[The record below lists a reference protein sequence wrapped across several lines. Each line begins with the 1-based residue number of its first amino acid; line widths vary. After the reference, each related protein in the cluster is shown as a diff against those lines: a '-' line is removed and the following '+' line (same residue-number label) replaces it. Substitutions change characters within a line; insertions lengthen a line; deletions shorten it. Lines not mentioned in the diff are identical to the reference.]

1 MSKLTSIDHILALID
16 RIKKN
21 TEITNSAQFSLFA
34 REIINGLENRSDHNT
49 EDIITEHIVT
59 WSWQLV
65 QERSVPV
72 SVEFHDTEAGNE
84 QSSFLLLNMID
95 HPFVVDTVRITI
107 NAASIPIQ
115 KFYNIAQLDLSRDE
129 NGCLIPYSA
138 ADADQQKEL
147 VSIFKLSL
155 LSDDEKSALTKQLEV
170 VLSDVA
176 DAVHD
181 WRQMQALM
189 MEVVDTWKHA
199 SKSPAKAKK
208 YAQVMAFM
216 DWMHAYYTYLGARCY
231 SLTGTGDARKFR
243 RDRSNALGVMKSKRL
258 EDSEDFIYQEKQL
271 HDIQKNVENNL
282 FYMTKST
289 VKCGI
294 HRDIYADLFVLRML
308 DKSGGIIGEVRF
320 LGLLSS
326 EAYDAD
332 PDKIPWI
339 GDKIKDV
346 VTQSKLKSRYSNK
359 SLTHILKNIPTDEL
373 FQCTVLELK
382 KNALAQLAVKGL
394 RETRAIIRRDILGAF
409 YTVTLLMPRDYYN
422 SYVATKIRKIVT
434 EVFAGEVVDWV
445 SNFTD
450 VDQVSMYLSI
460 QLNPNSNINARTA
473 KKIEEKITEIAT
485 PWWDSVMTAYRA
497 DPKGI
502 DFNTLMSYREFFGS
516 KYRAKYRGTQVLQD
530 ISSLEVI
537 KSVNDPEMFIQFCDA
552 PSAYRQAQASWSLKI
567 YQVNMEVILSDI
579 LPILENIGLSVIREN
594 SVQLSDIND
603 PGRFY
608 SIIDLHVSP
617 IMPDVQP
624 TSQRRE
630 EMIKCIKAV
639 LRKTAQ
645 SDVLNQLLI
654 TTDIAFEQI
663 NVLRALIYYAKQT
676 QFSLSTEFML
686 QTVIRYPELSE
697 SIMSVFVARFSG
709 TESGAN
715 QHALVKKFEADLDVV
730 ASINEDKVYRRL
742 LATVLATVRTNFFC
756 PDQHALVLKLQP
768 NQIANMPLP
777 VPHYEAFVFSHR
789 VVGTHLRMS
798 LISRGGIRWSNRLED
813 YRTEV
818 LGLMHAQQLKN
829 AVIVPDGAKGVFV
842 PKLLNSL
849 MSRDEYSAEGLACY
863 KIFIGSILQISDNY
877 HNSDV
882 VQPDSVVIYDDKD
895 PYFVVAADKGTAT
908 FSDTANALAQAK
920 GFWLSD
926 AFASG
931 GEHGYDHK
939 KLGIT
944 AKGAWQSVRWHFA
957 ALGINPDHDH
967 FTVVGIGD
975 MSGDVFGN
983 GMLLSQHI
991 SLLAAFDHRHIFID
1005 PKPDRKKAFQERKRL
1020 FQLNQSSWADY
1031 KPTLISSGGGVFSRN
1046 DKYVQLTDEIRELL
1060 GIEEKMLTPND
1071 VIRHMLSAEVDLI
1084 WNGGIGTYIRASS
1097 ETDADVQDIAN
1108 DGARIDAT
1116 EVRARVIAEG
1126 GNLGV
1131 TQRARVE
1138 YALNGGMTNTDF
1150 IDNVGGVSCSD
1161 IEVNIKI
1168 GLNQLVREGDISA
1181 TDRNTLLTTLESA
1194 VETMILQSITKQNF
1208 SLSAAEQQAESS
1220 LEISSRYIRY
1230 LEKAGISNR
1239 AVDKLPTERTLV
1251 TRQTGGK
1258 SLVRPELAI
1267 LYAHT
1272 KTLLVRELLKSTL
1285 VDDPYCLLYLYHA
1298 FPGEMA
1304 TKYNSSLMQH
1314 ALRRE
1319 IIATEISDVC
1329 VNDMGLTFIQQMYDE
1344 TRCSPVRAVKAY
1356 FIALEIFQLRPA
1368 LNFIVEQV
1376 YQSDALIA
1384 LSLFGKVREL
1394 LCNAAWWLVQN
1405 IDLDS
1410 GESIKSIADI
1420 FTVPVEIMSQAVA
1433 QYANEDEQE
1442 EITENHRILIQCGAD
1457 EKVATSIAHAQ
1468 HSSCLLNIVWALKH
1482 TTGKIER
1489 FMKVYY
1495 WIGAQWEINWLRK
1508 QVNDYQIDSIWTQ
1521 IGRRAT
1527 MADIDRYQRIL
1538 VNSISSQ
1545 IRAYHTD
1552 EIDRGV
1558 AEVIER
1564 QQAVYDDWMQT
1575 IAHMQSLN
1583 RVSFSVFSVAILRLK
1598 TLCEAMSAGIE
1609 V

>member
-1 MSKLTSIDHILALID
+1 MSKPTSIDHILALID
-16 RIKKN
+16 RIKK
-21 TEITNSAQFSLFA
+21 TTKIANSAQFSLFA
-34 REIINGLENRSDHNT
+34 REIVNGLESRADQNT
-49 EDIITEHIVT
+49 ENAIIEHLVT

-65 QERSVPV
+65 QVRSESV
-72 SVEFHDTEAGNE
+72 SVEFHDAETGNE
-84 QSSFLLLNMID
+84 QSTFLLLNMVD
-95 HPFVVDTVRITI
+95 HPFVVDTIRITI

-129 NGCLIPYSA
+129 SGCLIPFSA
-138 ADADQQKEL
+138 DDADRKKEL
-147 VSIFKLSL
+147 VSIFKLSQISHEEKQQ
-155 LSDDEKSALTKQLEV
+155 LSTALHA

-176 DAVHD
+176 DAVQD
-181 WRQMQALM
+181 WQQMQALM
-189 MEVVDTWKHA
+189 MEVVETWKHA
-199 SKSPAKAKK
+199 SKSPSKAKK
-208 YAQVMAFM
+208 YDQVVAFM

-231 SLTGTGDARKFR
+231 SLTGVGGARKFR

-258 EDSEDFIYQEKQL
+258 QSSEDFIYQEKQL
-271 HDIQKNVENNL
+271 HDIQKHVENNL

-289 VKCGI
+289 MKCGI

-308 DKSGGIIGEVRF
+308 DKSGEIIGEVRF

-332 PDKIPWI
+332 PSKIPWI
-339 GDKIKDV
+339 GEKIKDV
-346 VTQSKLKSRYSNK
+346 VTQAKLKSRYSNK

-373 FQCTVLELK
+373 FQCTVTELK

-409 YTVTLLMPRDYYN
+409 YTLTLLMPRDYYN

-434 EVFAGEVVDWV
+434 DVFAGEVVDWV

-460 QLNPNSNINARTA
+460 QLNPDSKINTSTAR
-473 KKIEEKITEIAT
+473 KIEDKITEIAT

-497 DPKGI
+497 DPKGL
-502 DFNTLMSYREFFGS
+502 DFNILMTYREFFGS
-516 KYRAKYRGTQVLQD
+516 KYRAKYRGAQVLDD
-530 ISSLEVI
+530 IASLEII
-537 KSVNDPEMFIQFCDA
+537 KPVSDPEMLIKFCDA
-552 PSAYRQAQASWSLKI
+552 PSVYRQAQASWSLKI

-594 SVQLSDIND
+594 SAQLSDVND
-603 PGRFY
+603 PSRFY

-617 IMPDVQP
+617 VMPDVQP
-624 TSQRRE
+624 STQRRQ
-630 EMIKCIKAV
+630 EMTKCIKEV
-639 LRKTAQ
+639 LKKTAQ

-654 TTDIAFEQI
+654 TTDIGFNQI

-686 QTVIRYPELSE
+686 QTVIRYPALSACLLT
-697 SIMSVFVARFSG
+697 IFTARFSS
-709 TESGAN
+709 TENPTN
-715 QHALVKKFEADLDVV
+715 QHALVKKFETDLEEV

-742 LATVLATVRTNFFC
+742 LSTILATVRTNFFC
-756 PDQHALVLKLQP
+756 PDQQALVLKLQP

-777 VPHYEAFVFSHR
+777 VPRYEAFVFSHR

-798 LISRGGIRWSNRLED
+798 HISRGGIRWSNRLED

-842 PKLLNSL
+842 PKLLDTS
-849 MSRDEYSAEGLACY
+849 MSREAYNAEGLACY
-863 KIFIGSILQISDNY
+863 KIFIGSILEISDNY
-877 HNSDV
+877 HHGDV
-882 VQPDSVVIYDDKD
+882 IQPDNMMIYDEQD

-908 FSDTANALAQAK
+908 YSDTANALAQAR

-957 ALGINPDHDH
+957 TLGINPDHDH

-991 SLLAAFDHRHIFID
+991 SLLAAFDHRHIFVD
-1005 PKPDRKKAFQERKRL
+1005 PKPERKKAFQERKRL

-1031 KPTLISSGGGVFSRN
+1031 KPGLISTGGGVFNRN
-1046 DKYVQLTDEIRELL
+1046 DKYVQLTDEMRELL
-1060 GIEEKMLTPND
+1060 GVDEKMLTPNEL
-1071 VIRHMLSAEVDLI
+1071 IRYILSAEVDLL
-1084 WNGGIGTYIRASS
+1084 WNGGIGTYIRAST

-1108 DGARIDAT
+1108 DGARVDAT

-1138 YALNGGMTNTDF
+1138 YALNGGMVNTDF

-1168 GLNQLVREGDISA
+1168 GLNQLVREGDIVA
-1181 TDRNTLLTTLESA
+1181 ADRNALLTALQTA
-1194 VETMILQSITKQNF
+1194 VETMILQSVTKQNF

-1230 LEKAGISNR
+1230 LEKENISNPV
-1239 AVDKLPTERTLV
+1239 VDKLPTERTLV
-1251 TRQTGGK
+1251 SRQTAGK

-1272 KTLLVRELLKSTL
+1272 KTLLVRELLKSSL

-1298 FPGEMA
+1298 FPSEMA
-1304 TKYNSSLMQH
+1304 TKYNNSLMQH

-1319 IIATEISDVC
+1319 IIATEISDIC
-1329 VNDMGLTFIQQMYDE
+1329 INDMGLTFIQQMYDE

-1376 YQSDALIA
+1376 YHSDAVIA
-1384 LSLFGKVREL
+1384 LSLFRKVREL

-1410 GESIKSIADI
+1410 GESIKSIAEI

-1442 EITENHRILIQCGAD
+1442 EITENHRILVQCGAD
-1457 EKVATSIAHAQ
+1457 QQVANIIAHAQ
-1468 HSSCLLNIVWALKH
+1468 HSSCLLNIVWALKQS
-1482 TTGKIER
+1482 TGKIER

-1495 WIGAQWEINWLRK
+1495 WIGAQWQINWLRE
-1508 QVNDYQIDSIWTQ
+1508 QVNNYQIDSIWTQ

-1527 MADIDRYQRIL
+1527 MADIDRYQRVL
-1538 VNSISSQ
+1538 VNSLFSQ
-1545 IRAYHTD
+1545 IRAFHID
-1552 EIDRGV
+1552 EIDRGLAGIV
-1558 AEVIER
+1558 ER
-1564 QQAVYDDWMQT
+1564 QQTVYDDWMRT

-1583 RVSFSVFSVAILRLK
+1583 RLSFSVFSVAILRLK
-1598 TLCEAMSAGIE
+1598 TLCDAMTAGIE